1 MFPQLNWYGGWTLI
15 LLAFLSGAA
24 IGLFFHRDEFWGGY
38 DSWRRRLARLGHIAM
53 AALGLLNVTYSLA
66 PPAGRVAGSALLA
79 GAITMPIVC
88 FLSAWKKPLRHL
100 FFIPVT
106 LLLLAVVLILISGKH
121 P

>member
-1 MFPQLNWYGGWTLI
+1 MVRQINWYGGWSLL
-15 LLAFLSGAA
+15 LLAFVSGAG

-53 AALGLLNVTYSLA
+53 AALGILNVVYSLA
-66 PPAGRVAGSALLA
+66 PRPNPIAGDFLLA
-79 GAITMPIVC
+79 GAFAMPTVC

-100 FFIPVT
+100 FAIPVA
-106 LLLLAVVLILISGKH
+106 LLSLAVVLILFSGRQ